1 MSLKTFKGGVHP
13 GHHKSTTEKKAV
25 VVAKPPAV
33 AVIPL
38 SQHIGAPCDPLV
50 AAGDAVKMGQKI
62 GDSKGFVS
70 VPVHAS
76 VSGKVVKIGKCNS
89 PLGGSVDAV
98 FIEND
103 FQDTWYESVKPN
115 PDWRKISADELRKII
130 REAGIAGMG
139 GAAFPTHVKLSPP
152 PEKKIDYVLI
162 NGAECEPYLTADH
175 RAMLERTEDL
185 LRGVRLVMKILGA
198 KKAVI
203 GIEDNKPDAVEA
215 VKKAAG
221 AESGIEVR
229 ALHTKYP
236 QGAEKQ
242 LIKVITGREVPS
254 GGLPADVGCVVQN
267 VGTCIAIA
275 DAVQKGVPLLER
287 IVTIT
292 GSAIKEPQNMLVRIG
307 TPVADLIEQCGGF
320 TSNLRKLIIGGPMM
334 GIAQPGA
341 DNLPVI
347 KGTSG
352 ILCLADSEV
361 AEDEI
366 RPCIRCAQ
374 CVEVC
379 PVSIMPLFIS
389 SAVEQGLYDKAE
401 KFNAMDCI
409 ECGSCSYICPAKR
422 PLVQWIKMAKD
433 EIATK
438 RRAAAEKS

>member
-1 MSLKTFKGGVHP
+1 M
-13 GHHKSTTEKKAV
+13 
-25 VVAKPPAV
+25 
-33 AVIPL
+33 
-38 SQHIGAPCDPLV
+38 
-50 AAGDAVKMGQKI
+50 
-62 GDSKGFVS
+62 
-70 VPVHAS
+70 
-76 VSGKVVKIGKCNS
+76 
-89 PLGGSVDAV
+89 
-98 FIEND
+98 
-103 FQDTWYESVKPN
+103 
-115 PDWRKISADELRKII
+115 SADELRKII

-366 RPCIRCAQ
+366 GPHPLCA
-374 CVEVC
+374 V
-379 PVSIMPLFIS
+379 LK
-389 SAVEQGLYDKAE
+389 SA
-401 KFNAMDCI
+401 
-409 ECGSCSYICPAKR
+409 R
-422 PLVQWIKMAKD
+422 
-433 EIATK
+433 
-438 RRAAAEKS
+438 